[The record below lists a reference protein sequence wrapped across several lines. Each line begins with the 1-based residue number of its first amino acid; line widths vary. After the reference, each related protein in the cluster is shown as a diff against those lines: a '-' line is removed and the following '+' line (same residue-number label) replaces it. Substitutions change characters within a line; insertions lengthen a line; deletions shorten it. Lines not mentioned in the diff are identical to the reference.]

1 VSGDILERLQ
11 KIIANSGFCSRRK
24 AEALIVEGKVKVNG
38 EIVTKLGTTVDE
50 NAIIEVDGK
59 KINFEEKVYYI
70 LNKPRNCVSTVKD
83 DRGRPTVMDYIGN
96 VDKRVYPIGRLDFD
110 TTGVLLFTNDGDL
123 TNKLTHPKNEV
134 DKVYIASIAG
144 KVNES
149 RLESLRK
156 GINIEGYKTS
166 EASVNFVK
174 YNDKQNRSIISLKI
188 HEGKNRQIKKMFEAI
203 GYEVIKLNRES
214 FGGITANGLKEGQF
228 RKLTS
233 DEIAY
238 LKEL

>member
-1 VSGDILERLQ
+1 MERLQ
-11 KIIANSGFCSRRK
+11 KVIANSGFCSRRK
-24 AEALIVEGKVKVNG
+24 AENLIVEGKVKVND

-59 KINFEEKVYYI
+59 QINFEEKVYYI

-83 DRGRPTVMDYIGN
+83 DRGRPTVMDYIRN

-123 TNKLTHPKNEV
+123 TNKLTHPKNEI
-134 DKVYIASIAG
+134 DKVYIASVAG
-144 KVNES
+144 KVDEN
-149 RLESLRK
+149 RLETLRN
-156 GINIEGYKTS
+156 GINIEDYKTS
-166 EASVNFVK
+166 KASVDFLK
-174 YNDKQNRSIISLKI
+174 YNSKQNRSIISLKI

-214 FGGITANGLKEGQF
+214 FGGIVANGLKEGQF
-228 RKLTS
+228 RKLTI
-233 DEIAY
+233 DEIKK
-238 LKEL
+238 LKDL

>member
-1 VSGDILERLQ
+1 MERLQ

-24 AEALIVEGKVKVNG
+24 AESLIVEGKVKVND

-83 DRGRPTVMDYIGN
+83 DRGRPTVMDCIRN

-144 KVNES
+144 KVDES

-156 GINIEGYKTS
+156 GVNIEGYKTS
-166 EASVNFVK
+166 EAVVDFVK

-188 HEGKNRQIKKMFEAI
+188 HEGRNRQIKKMFEAI

-233 DEIAY
+233 DEITY
-238 LKEL
+238 LKKL

>member
-1 VSGDILERLQ
+1 LERLQ
-11 KIIANSGFCSRRK
+11 KVIANSGFCSRRK
-24 AEALIVEGKVKVNG
+24 AENLIVEGKVKVND

-59 KINFEEKVYYI
+59 QINFEEKVYYI

-83 DRGRPTVMDYIGN
+83 DRGRPTVMDYIRN

-123 TNKLTHPKNEV
+123 TNKLTHPKNEI
-134 DKVYIASIAG
+134 DKVYIASVAG
-144 KVNES
+144 KVDEN
-149 RLESLRK
+149 RLETLRN
-156 GINIEGYKTS
+156 GINIEDYKTS
-166 EASVNFVK
+166 KASVDFLK
-174 YNDKQNRSIISLKI
+174 YNSKQNRSIISLKI

-214 FGGITANGLKEGQF
+214 FGGIVANGLKEGQF
-228 RKLTS
+228 RKLTI
-233 DEIAY
+233 DEIKK
-238 LKEL
+238 LKDL

>member
-1 VSGDILERLQ
+1 MERLQ
-11 KIIANSGFCSRRK
+11 KVIANSGFCSRRK
-24 AEALIVEGKVKVNG
+24 AENLIVEGKVKVND

-59 KINFEEKVYYI
+59 RINFEEKVYYI

-83 DRGRPTVMDYIGN
+83 DRGRPTVMDYIRN

-123 TNKLTHPKNEV
+123 TNKLTHPKNEI
-134 DKVYIASIAG
+134 DKVYIASVAG
-144 KVNES
+144 KVDEN
-149 RLESLRK
+149 RLETLRN
-156 GINIEGYKTS
+156 GINIEDYKTS
-166 EASVNFVK
+166 KASVDFLK
-174 YNDKQNRSIISLKI
+174 YNSKQNRSIISLKI

-214 FGGITANGLKEGQF
+214 FGGIVANGLKEGQF
-228 RKLTS
+228 RKLTI
-233 DEIAY
+233 DEIKK
-238 LKEL
+238 LKDL

>member
-1 VSGDILERLQ
+1 
-11 KIIANSGFCSRRK
+11 
-24 AEALIVEGKVKVNG
+24 
-38 EIVTKLGTTVDE
+38 
-50 NAIIEVDGK
+50 
-59 KINFEEKVYYI
+59 
-70 LNKPRNCVSTVKD
+70 
-83 DRGRPTVMDYIGN
+83 MDCIRN

-144 KVNES
+144 KVDES

-156 GINIEGYKTS
+156 GVNIEGYKTS
-166 EASVNFVK
+166 EAVVDFVK

-188 HEGKNRQIKKMFEAI
+188 HEGRNRQIKKMFEAI

-233 DEIAY
+233 DEITY
-238 LKEL
+238 LKKL